1 MTDRSGRDRRQAG
14 KRQRSML
21 RGLGSHGVWSPG
33 CGWGAGAA
41 DRNTEGV
48 LRTLVMRGEVT
59 TNAAPGR
66 APTRWWLTALG
77 YAWLV
82 HDAAHDMGMV
92 SIDSKAF
99 QLAAKAAAGAVAQAQ
114 LASALGGP
122 VNWKGELV

>member
-21 RGLGSHGVWSPG
+21 RVLGRRGVWSPG
-33 CGWGAGAA
+33 CGWGAGAN
-41 DRNTEGV
+41 DRHTEAV
-48 LRTLVMRGEVT
+48 LRTLVLRGEVT
-59 TNAAPGR
+59 TDAAPGR
-66 APTRWWLTALG
+66 APSRWWLTSPG

-92 SIDSKAF
+92 SLGSKAF
-99 QLAAKAAAGAVAQAQ
+99 QLAAGAAVAAAAQAQ